1 MEVTIEMGL
10 KNVKKKK
17 NFCCKIYGNQTNVP
31 IICELT
37 THKILHGFS
46 STNFLGFTALPLQ

>member
-17 NFCCKIYGNQTNVP
+17 TFAAKFMEIKQTYP
-31 IICELT
+31 
-37 THKILHGFS
+37 
-46 STNFLGFTALPLQ
+46 